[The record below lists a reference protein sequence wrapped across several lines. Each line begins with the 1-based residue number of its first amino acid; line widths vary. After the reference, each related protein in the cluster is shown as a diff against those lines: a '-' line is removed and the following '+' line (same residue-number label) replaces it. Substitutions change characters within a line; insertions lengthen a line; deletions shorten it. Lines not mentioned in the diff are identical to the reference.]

1 MGSRSRACV
10 LAALAVLA
18 LTGGAFSFVPAAHAA
33 AVCPTVG
40 PGGDVSPPP
49 APGVDW
55 SGCDLRGAV
64 LQNGD
69 LSGANLT
76 GANMFAAYLNN
87 MNLDSTDLSN
97 VSLKFGSF
105 LSSDIDNADLSG
117 AELADMH
124 AQGISGS
131 PAALP
136 ADWRLVSGYL
146 IGPGANM
153 LHDDLTGADLSGIDL
168 AGAVIGG
175 FLVDADL
182 SDANLRDA
190 QLGVVGMTGAN
201 LSGTDMTN
209 SSLSDISSG
218 GVTGVPVGLPA
229 PWVLRGGYLLGP
241 TADLQGQHFSG
252 FDFRG
257 TDLDGANFFQA
268 HLTNANFANV
278 NLKDA
283 LMVEADLIGADLFG
297 ARIAG
302 ANWNIARCP
311 GGLVYKNNVA
321 LCIRAFNFSGFASPR
336 PGSAV
341 HKSAGSFKV
350 TFKLQ
355 ASRQGAPLAS
365 NIANAVADAHRIR
378 VELTGPGIHATTA
391 GCTWSKATGA
401 FQCRVKIPARVMTG
415 RSHAYQLMAQE
426 RPGAKFGP
434 APVATPRRVS
444 NPVTIYFR

>member
-1 MGSRSRACV
+1 MIR
-10 LAALAVLA
+10 
-18 LTGGAFSFVPAAHAA
+18 
-33 AVCPTVG
+33 
-40 PGGDVSPPP
+40 
-49 APGVDW
+49 
-55 SGCDLRGAV
+55 
-64 LQNGD
+64 
-69 LSGANLT
+69 
-76 GANMFAAYLNN
+76 
-87 MNLDSTDLSN
+87 
-97 VSLKFGSF
+97 
-105 LSSDIDNADLSG
+105 
-117 AELADMH
+117 
-124 AQGISGS
+124 
-131 PAALP
+131 
-136 ADWRLVSGYL
+136 
-146 IGPGANM
+146 
-153 LHDDLTGADLSGIDL
+153 DDLTGADLSGMDL
-168 AGAVIGG
+168 AGALIGG

-182 SDANLRDA
+182 TNASLRGA
-190 QLGVVGMTGAN
+190 QLAVVGMAGAN
-201 LSGTDMTN
+201 LSGRDMTN
-209 SSLSDISSG
+209 ASLSQISSG
-218 GVTGVPVGLPA
+218 GVTGVPIGLPA

-241 TADLQGQHFSG
+241 SADLYEQHLSG

-257 TDLDGANFFQA
+257 TDLEGASFFQA

-336 PGSAV
+336 PGWAV

-350 TFKLQ
+350 TFRLQ

-365 NIANAVADAHRIR
+365 NIAKAVADAHRIR